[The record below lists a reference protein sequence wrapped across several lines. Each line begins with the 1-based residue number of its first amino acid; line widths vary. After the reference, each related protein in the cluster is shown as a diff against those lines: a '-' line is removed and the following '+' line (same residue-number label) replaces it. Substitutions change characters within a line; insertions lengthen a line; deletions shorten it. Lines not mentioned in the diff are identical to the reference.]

1 MLKPLLIFSSALFT
15 VATAWALGALLL
27 HRLKIRLFREEE
39 RYFALLSGFALLSF
53 VMFALATV
61 HAVYNVVVLAVGLA
75 AIVTAWRLKLHR
87 FEAAP
92 QPALPTFWNRLF
104 WIVYA
109 VYAFLYLVHAM
120 APELSPDGSS
130 YHLGLVYR
138 YQREHGFVGLPGNMY
153 ASLTQGIELLFL
165 FAFVLGRHS
174 AAALVHCAFLLTL
187 PFGILA
193 YARRIGFPR
202 AGVGA
207 ALFFLASPVIGID
220 GISAY
225 NDVAVASIL
234 FAGFYLLQVWDAE
247 RNNNLFIP
255 IGLLAGF
262 AFAAKY
268 TAFLAIP
275 YALGFV
281 VWKLRSKPKELWRAA
296 AVISLCALVMVLPWL
311 MKNALIVGNPFAP
324 FLNSLFP
331 NAYQDVAYERL
342 YTKQMGFY
350 QGLKSYS
357 AIPLEVTVRGETLAG
372 FLGPLFLL
380 APIALAAL
388 RWSAG
393 RRLLFAALF
402 FGSTFAANV
411 GTRFLIPAVP
421 FVALAMAMALER
433 IPGILPT
440 LILLHAITC
449 WPSVTRKYCD
459 RWAWRLN
466 TVPIKAAL
474 RIQSED
480 DFLTREWPAYR
491 IARMVDGKVPRGER
505 VFSFSPVAEAYTSR
519 EIISGSYSTPNR
531 ALMEAVWT
539 PAVPGLHP
547 VGGQRFQFSARPLR
561 GLRLGQSATDASDN
575 WSISELHV
583 LLGDTEVRREP
594 SWSVTAN
601 PNWFE
606 AGLAMDNNPTTRW
619 TSRRTLEP
627 GMYFQLVFDAPVTLD
642 SVLLRCVNDQNHA
655 QLRLEGQTSDGR
667 WELLSE
673 KTQQFEL
680 GPPLNMRRL
689 ALEELLARGIRY
701 LLVADFDVGT
711 DDYFKNADL
720 WGLKLI
726 GDEFGTRL
734 YEIKTVQK

>member
-1 MLKPLLIFSSALFT
+1 MLKALLILASALFT

-27 HRLKIRLFREEE
+27 RRLKIRLFREEE
-39 RYFALLSGFALLSF
+39 RYFALITGFALLSS
-53 VMFALATV
+53 VMFALASI
-61 HAVYNVVVLAVGLA
+61 HAVYNVVVLAAGLA
-75 AIVTAWRLKLHR
+75 AVATAWRLKLHR
-87 FEAAP
+87 SEAAP
-92 QPALPTFWNRLF
+92 LAALPTFWDRLF

-109 VYAFLYLVHAM
+109 VFAFLYVVHAM

-138 YQREHGFVGLPGNMY
+138 YQRERGFVGLPGNMY

-187 PFGILA
+187 PLAILA
-193 YARRIGFPR
+193 YARRSGFPR

-207 ALFFLASPVIGID
+207 ALFVFASPVVGID

-234 FAGFYLLQVWDAE
+234 FACFYLLQVWDAE
-247 RNNNLFIP
+247 RNNSLFIP

-296 AVISLCALVMVLPWL
+296 AVISVCVLVMVLPWL
-311 MKNALIVGNPFAP
+311 AKNALIAGNPFAP
-324 FLNSLFP
+324 FLNGVFP
-331 NAYQDVAYERL
+331 NAYQDVAYERI
-342 YTKQMGFY
+342 YAKSMGFY
-350 QGLKSYS
+350 QGLKSYA

-388 RWSAG
+388 RWSIG

-402 FGSTFAANV
+402 FGSPFAANV
-411 GTRFLIPAVP
+411 GTRFLIPALP

-433 IPGILPT
+433 IPGLLPT

-449 WPSVTRKYCD
+449 WPSITRKYCD

-466 TVPIKAAL
+466 SVPVKAAL

-480 DFLTREWPAYR
+480 AFLTKEWPAYR
-491 IARMVDGKVPRGER
+491 VARMVDGKVPRGER

-531 ALMEAVWT
+531 ALMETVWT
-539 PAVPGLHP
+539 PAVPGLRP
-547 VGGQRFQFSARPLR
+547 GWGQRFQFSSRSLR
-561 GLRLGQSATDASDN
+561 GLRLVQSATDASDN
-575 WSISELHV
+575 WSINELYV
-583 LLGDTEVRREP
+583 LNGDTEVQRKP
-594 SWSVTAN
+594 SWRVTSN

-606 AGLAMDNNPTTRW
+606 AGLAVDNNPTTRW
-619 TSRRTLEP
+619 SSRRTLEP
-627 GMYFQLVFDAPVTLD
+627 GMYFQLSFDTPVTAD
-642 SVLLRCVNDQNHA
+642 SVLLRCVNDQSHA
-655 QLRLEGQTSDGR
+655 ELRLEGQTMDGR

-673 KTQQFEL
+673 KPQQFEL
-680 GPPLNMRRL
+680 GPPLEMRRM
-689 ALEELLARGIRY
+689 AIGELLARGIHY

-711 DDYFKNADL
+711 DEYFKNADR

-726 GDEFGTRL
+726 GEEFGTRL
-734 YEIKTVQK
+734 YEIKTVQR